1 MLLRMS
7 LQGRY
12 LFPLAAVEPRET
24 KRLRGRLGHEQ
35 ELPSS
40 EYCQEGRRWYSFQV
54 PEDVPLHQPCGAAS
68 LSIQAVVL
76 VPLAR
81 HHSLQLG

>member
-12 LFPLAAVEPRET
+12 LFPLAAVGPKEA

-35 ELPSS
+35 EPPSS
-40 EYCQEGRRWYSFQV
+40 EYCQEGSRWYPFQV

-68 LSIQAVVL
+68 LSIQLVVL
-76 VPLAR
+76 VLLAR
-81 HHSLQLG
+81 RHSQQ